1 VGPPKLDRVSAQAGW
16 YPDPGG
22 VANLYRYWDGQAWSA
37 ATSPNPQSPP
47 PAQGLVQG
55 LQGGQQGGGQQGG
68 PGQNPYGQQG
78 SYGQNAYGQG
88 QPGAYASFQN
98 AQQRRSPIGWWIAAA
113 ALLVVIIVVGVIAVR
128 AIGGSTGTT
137 GGGTTQPS
145 QDVCPTTSAEPS
157 TEQPSADPNDGRVH
171 GGPISY
177 PQLGAPW
184 SAPTDDNRVPFGRDV
199 QKQMVDDQSNYDG
212 NGSSWVASI
221 LVAELMAGDGFYTP
235 EQGAQIVV
243 RCILGKFYGD
253 NPVTSDVKV
262 NKATTVDGREAW
274 LVESQL
280 SFDIPGLV
288 AKSELLIVT
297 VVNAGAT
304 SGLYYA
310 SIPDTKPELVKPARE
325 ALAALTVDV

>member
-1 VGPPKLDRVSAQAGW
+1 VSAQAGW

-22 VANLYRYWDGQAWSA
+22 VANLYRYWDGSAWSA
-37 ATSPNPQSPP
+37 ATSPNPQAPP

-55 LQGGQQGGGQQGG
+55 LQGGGNPGS
-68 PGQNPYGQQG
+68 PGQNPHGQAYGQQG
-78 SYGQNAYGQG
+78 YGQG
-88 QPGAYASFQN
+88 QPGAYASFQT
-98 AQQRRSPIGWWIAAA
+98 AQQKKSPVGWWIAAA
-113 ALLVVIIVVGVIAVR
+113 ALLVVIVVVGVIAVR
-128 AIGGSTGTT
+128 AIGGGSGTTTGT
-137 GGGTTQPS
+137 GPGQSS
-145 QDVCPTTSAEPS
+145 QDVCPTSSAEPS
-157 TEQPSADPNDGRVH
+157 TDQPSTDPNDGRVH

-177 PQLGAPW
+177 PRLGAPW
-184 SAPTDDNRVPFGRDV
+184 STPSTDNRVPFGRDV

-253 NPVTSDVKV
+253 NPVTSDVQV
-262 NKATTVDGREAW
+262 SKAITVDGREGW

-280 SFDIPGLV
+280 SFDITGLN
-288 AKSELLIVT
+288 AKGELLIVA

-310 SIPDTKPELVKPARE
+310 SIPDTKPELVKPARDT
-325 ALAALTVDV
+325 LAKLTVDG

>member
-1 VGPPKLDRVSAQAGW
+1 MSAQAGW

-37 ATSPNPQSPP
+37 ATSPHPQAPP

-55 LQGGQQGGGQQGG
+55 LQGGGQTATT
-68 PGQNPYGQQG
+68 GQVPYGQQT

-88 QPGAYASFQN
+88 QPGAYASFQTV
-98 AQQRRSPIGWWIAAA
+98 QQKKSPIGWWIAAA
-113 ALLVVIIVVGVIAVR
+113 ALLVVIVVVGVIAVR
-128 AIGGSTGTT
+128 AIGGSAGTT

-145 QDVCPTTSAEPS
+145 QDVCPTSSAEPS
-157 TEQPSADPNDGRVH
+157 TGQPNADPNDGRVH

-177 PQLGAPW
+177 PRLGAPW
-184 SAPTDDNRVPFGRDV
+184 GAPDSTDDRVPFGRDV
-199 QKQMVDDQSNYDG
+199 QKQDVMDQRNYQG
-212 NGSSWVASI
+212 TSSWVASI

-253 NPVTSDVKV
+253 NPVTSNVQV
-262 NKATTVDGREAW
+262 NKALTVDGHEAW

-280 SFDIPGLV
+280 SFDIPGLI
-288 AKSELLIVT
+288 AKGELLIVT

-310 SIPDTKPELVKPARE
+310 SIPDTQPELVKPARDTM
-325 ALAALTVDV
+325 AALTVDS